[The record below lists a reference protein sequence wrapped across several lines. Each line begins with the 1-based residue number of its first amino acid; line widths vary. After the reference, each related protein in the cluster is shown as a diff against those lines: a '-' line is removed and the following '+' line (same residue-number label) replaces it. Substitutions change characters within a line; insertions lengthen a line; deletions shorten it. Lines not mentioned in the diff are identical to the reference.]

1 MNEKWRDLFRNYVG
15 YLAIFLICAVYVA
28 MAFVELTET
37 HKSIP
42 RIIADGVV
50 AFLVGIMINRI
61 FDTQGIL
68 NGDRDERVMCT
79 SFLHNQ
85 VVDRVT
91 PYLDLLET
99 WCESRNAEALK
110 RARRQYLSLHGER
123 YEEYFDGEGAPRPF
137 IVREGKRWREKRAEL
152 WRHFRYRR
160 AVGMRLTRLS
170 AGLLISDAGDPN
182 DPYYMGRS
190 KREYIKE
197 SSKTD
202 AFTKLLTAFLFGY
215 YGVTLI
221 HDFSAATLIWTVFQ
235 VGVFLVMGVL
245 RMQSSMIY
253 VTDEYRGRIIKKID
267 VLQQFE
273 IYLKQEGIIDGEQ
286 EQNEGSA

>member
-1 MNEKWRDLFRNYVG
+1 MSEKWRDLLRNYVG
-15 YLAIFLICAVYVA
+15 YLAVFLISAAYIA
-28 MAFVELTET
+28 MAFVEITET
-37 HKSIP
+37 HKSIA
-42 RIIADGVV
+42 RIIADGVM
-50 AFLVGIMINRI
+50 AFLVGITINRV
-61 FDTQGIL
+61 FETQGIL
-68 NGDRDERVMCT
+68 NGDRDERVLRT
-79 SFLHNQ
+79 SLLHNE
-85 VVDRVT
+85 VVDRVS
-91 PYLDLLET
+91 PYLDALEE
-99 WCESRNAEALK
+99 WCEGRNADALM

-123 YEEYFDGEGAPRPF
+123 YETYFEEDGSAKPF
-137 IVREGKRWREKRAEL
+137 PSAETKTLHARWREL

-190 KREYIKE
+190 KREYVAQ

-202 AFTKLLTAFLFGY
+202 VLTKLLTAFLFGY

-221 HDFSAATLIWTVFQ
+221 ADMSVATLIWTVFQ

-273 IYLKQEGIIDGEQ
+273 IYLKQEGIKNGDEN
-286 EQNEGSA
+286 QNEGSD

>member
-1 MNEKWRDLFRNYVG
+1 MNEKWRDLLRNYVG
-15 YLAIFLICAVYVA
+15 YLAVFLICAVYVA
-28 MAFVELTET
+28 MAFIELTET

-50 AFLVGIMINRI
+50 AFLVGITINRI
-61 FDTQGIL
+61 FETQGIL
-68 NGDRDERVMCT
+68 NGERDVRVMRT
-79 SFLHNQ
+79 SNYHNQ

-91 PYLDLLET
+91 PYLDLLEE
-99 WCESRNAEALK
+99 WCECKNGEALV

-123 YEEYFDGEGAPRPF
+123 YETYFEADGTAKPF
-137 IVREGKRWREKRAEL
+137 PSAQTKTLHARWREL

-190 KREYIKE
+190 KREYVKE

-202 AFTKLLTAFLFGY
+202 IFTKLLTALLFGY

-221 HDFSAATLIWTVFQ
+221 HDFSAANLIWTVFQ
-235 VGVFLVMGVL
+235 VGVFLAMGVI

-273 IYLKQEGIIDGEQ
+273 IYLKQEGMIDDKQ